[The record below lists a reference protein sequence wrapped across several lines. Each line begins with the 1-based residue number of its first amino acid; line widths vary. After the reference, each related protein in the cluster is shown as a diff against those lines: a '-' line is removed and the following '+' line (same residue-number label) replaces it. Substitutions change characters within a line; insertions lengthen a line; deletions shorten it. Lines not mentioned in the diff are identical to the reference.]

1 VCSVSF
7 APDGDG
13 FILAMNRDERLSR
26 GAALPPEVFER
37 AGLAVLCPRE
47 TTGGTWIGVNSARMA
62 FSLLNW
68 HSKPDCVTQNPVS
81 RGEVVRALLQT
92 PSRVEATRELKKLP
106 LGRMNPFRLIVVS
119 AAEPA
124 LVEWRS
130 CDGELD
136 ALELPWKRNHW
147 FSSGFDEERASR
159 SRQRVCDRM
168 ADELFDLKTVRKLH
182 RSHVPKAGPFS
193 LCMHSRVAGTVSYAE
208 ISVRG
213 NCARMY
219 YVAGKPCSRAPRS
232 TSLLRLEP
240 PDVFRRAAVSDAID
254 ARGGTAKHEAILSIP
269 PANPPETY
277 ALLPGGRDA
286 ARPLSFD
293 NCR

>member
-1 VCSVSF
+1 MCSVSF
-7 APDGDG
+7 APDDDG

-26 GAALPPEVFER
+26 GPALPPEVFER
-37 AGLAVLCPRE
+37 DGLAVLCPRE

-147 FSSGFDEERASR
+147 FSSGLDEVRAGR

-168 ADELFDLKTVRKLH
+168 AGELFDLKTVRSASKSCSESRPIFFVYAFPRCRNGQLRRNQ
-182 RSHVPKAGPFS
+182 RSRELRADVLRCGK
-193 LCMHSRVAGTVSYAE
+193 TVLA
-208 ISVRG
+208 
-213 NCARMY
+213 
-219 YVAGKPCSRAPRS
+219 
-232 TSLLRLEP
+232 
-240 PDVFRRAAVSDAID
+240 RAAINIFASP
-254 ARGGTAKHEAILSIP
+254 RTP
-269 PANPPETY
+269 
-277 ALLPGGRDA
+277 
-286 ARPLSFD
+286 
-293 NCR
+293 